1 MKKLFKVSALSLTLC
16 SLTACSLLAQPAYK
30 ITDDESYRWGQNSYK
45 DYLCLMSKPSKFG
58 KAWQN
63 ALKLGE
69 PLDQIKKKRVFVTM
83 DGGLER
89 TVGKFKAA
97 LIKTDRPSN
106 SYALSKTYIYNQGVA
121 HTENS
126 QLNQSECTQIVKF
139 YDKKFDQ
146 QQEQIR
152 LAEQRRKAEQAFY
165 ASPQGQAYLA
175 QQQLLNQQLAAQAAA
190 VEAAKFRQLNQSM
203 QNLANTVIQGQQN
216 LAQQYNNMATSMPR
230 YQFQPPQQQR
240 LSTTCYRIANGIVQC
255 K

>member
-16 SLTACSLLAQPAYK
+16 SLTACSLLEQPAYK
-30 ITDDESYRWGQNSYK
+30 ITDDEAYRWGQNAFK

-63 ALKLGE
+63 ALKQGKALN
-69 PLDQIKKKRVFVTM
+69 DIKVSVTM

-89 TVGKFKAA
+89 TVGISKYTTIKA
-97 LIKTDRPSN
+97 DYPSAR
-106 SYALSKTYIYNQGVA
+106 YAESKKYILTQGVD
-121 HTENS
+121 S
-126 QLNQSECTQIVKF
+126 VKYIFNQSECTRIIKF

-190 VEAAKFRQLNQSM
+190 VEAAEFRQLNQSM

-216 LAQQYNNMATSMPR
+216 LAQQYNNMAASMPR

>member
-16 SLTACSLLAQPAYK
+16 SLTACSLLEQPAYK
-30 ITDDESYRWGQNSYK
+30 ITDNEAYRWGQNVFK
-45 DYLCLMSKPSKFG
+45 DLACLTYKPSKFG

-63 ALKLGE
+63 AVQQGE
-69 PLDQIKKKRVFVTM
+69 SLDEIKSKMTFVAM

-89 TVGKFKAA
+89 TVGISKYTTIKA
-97 LIKTDRPSN
+97 DHPSAR
-106 SYALSKTYIYNQGVA
+106 YAASKKYIYDQGVK
-121 HTENS
+121 S
-126 QLNQSECTQIVKF
+126 VKYIFNQSECTRIVKF

-216 LAQQYNNMATSMPR
+216 LAQQYNNMAASMPR